1 MDKNKNKEEVE
12 EKIRY
17 IKSLSKSAKSKG
29 LIFKFSLM
37 QKDNSF
43 KADDY
48 RKIANESHTKINTN
62 LNLENLQEMV
72 KAVKEDSSE
81 NTNLSLQD
89 MEVTKS
95 NFINKFKNFLEQEN
109 IEIKNNLPVSTNEKH
124 ILYFDLIM
132 TYI

>member
-1 MDKNKNKEEVE
+1 MDKYKNKEEVE

-17 IKSLSKSAKSKG
+17 IKSFSKSAKSKG

-62 LNLENLQEMV
+62 LNLENLQ
-72 KAVKEDSSE
+72 
-81 NTNLSLQD
+81 
-89 MEVTKS
+89 
-95 NFINKFKNFLEQEN
+95 
-109 IEIKNNLPVSTNEKH
+109 
-124 ILYFDLIM
+124 
-132 TYI
+132 

>member
-1 MDKNKNKEEVE
+1 
-12 EKIRY
+12 
-17 IKSLSKSAKSKG
+17 
-29 LIFKFSLM
+29 M

-72 KAVKEDSSE
+72 KAVKEDSLE

-95 NFINKFKNFLEQEN
+95 NFINKFKNF
-109 IEIKNNLPVSTNEKH
+109 
-124 ILYFDLIM
+124 
-132 TYI
+132 